1 MCAVRTF
8 GWGGLEKKKELARKV
23 SGSEKWKIH
32 VSIAGGGAFIS
43 STVLHAAPSC
53 MLAQKLINVGEK
65 SCHG

>member
-32 VSIAGGGAFIS
+32 ASIAGGGAFIS
-43 STVLHAAPSC
+43 SNILHVCAEADQDWGEILPW
-53 MLAQKLINVGEK
+53 LAHQL
-65 SCHG
+65 

>member
-1 MCAVRTF
+1 MCALRTF

-43 STVLHAAPSC
+43 S

-65 SCHG
+65 FCHV